1 MSRYTDS
8 SVVINDHQLHND
20 ILEKRGLKQIT
31 QHASNSGFVIT
42 EEDMAY
48 ISYTTFTWVMGTNFR
63 KLAHIYYGSADHWWV
78 IALFN
83 KKPTAAHIKLGDKIK
98 IPNDLGE
105 VLGLMQNGE

>member
-8 SVVINDHQLHND
+8 DIIINDHQLHNKM
-20 ILEKRGLKQIT
+20 LEKRGLKQLT

-48 ISYTTFTWVMGTNFR
+48 ISYTTVQWSMGMNYR
-63 KLAHIYYGSADHWWV
+63 KLAHVYYGSADHWWV

-83 KKPTAAHIKLGDKIK
+83 KKPTAAHVKLGARIK
-98 IPNDLGE
+98 IPDDLGE
-105 VLGLMQNGE
+105 ILGLITNG